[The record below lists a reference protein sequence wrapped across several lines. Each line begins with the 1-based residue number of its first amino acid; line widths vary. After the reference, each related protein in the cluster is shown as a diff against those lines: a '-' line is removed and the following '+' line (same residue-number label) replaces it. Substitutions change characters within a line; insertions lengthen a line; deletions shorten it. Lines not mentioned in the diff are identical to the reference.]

1 MRAEFAHFDPPIILH
16 DEVETVLVGFRL
28 VGVAKDCTDWQF
40 GELSRSEWWCPQ
52 DMFYGFLGFSYAFQY
67 TNMDFDI
74 ATISADM
81 VRMKQEFGATM
92 IRMYIPESYTTE
104 LWENVIQAAIE
115 NNMGIVTQ
123 VAFPISGND
132 VGLPEH
138 FIITII
144 LFLPRLENYLTNF
157 IAVMGSGPG
166 VYPIPSAREQSIFC
180 NRPICHLRS

>member
-1 MRAEFAHFDPPIILH
+1 MRTRIWPSIPAIFAAVFTVANGLPQKQTDEAKNPNCFPFGTSRILSLDLQPP
-16 DEVETVLVGFRL
+16 
-28 VGVAKDCTDWQF
+28 QM
-40 GELSRSEWWCPQ
+40 SRSEWWCSQ

-67 TNMDFDI
+67 TNMDFDV
-74 ATISADM
+74 ATISKDM

-132 VGLPEH
+132 VGQPKH
-138 FIITII
+138 FIITIM
-144 LFLPRLENYLTNF
+144 LFLPRLENCLTIF
-157 IAVMGSGPG
+157 IAVVGSGPG
-166 VYPIPSAREQSIFC
+166 VYPIPSALEQ
-180 NRPICHLRS
+180 